1 MKKQKKKNNSKTK
14 TINAQM
20 YKKKGCRKEKEKNR
34 YYLLRETALNVQLII
49 CSGLNPP
56 GMMIY
61 QGSKTSTRCYCC
73 C

>member
-1 MKKQKKKNNSKTK
+1 MKKQKKNNSKTK

-20 YKKKGCRKEKEKNR
+20 YEEKKAAGKKKKKNR

>member
-1 MKKQKKKNNSKTK
+1 
-14 TINAQM
+14 M